1 MAKAPANPIDKLMD
15 EASEALL
22 ATEYFTVVKLCKRAL
37 ERARAAD
44 DFERMSRIVLPL
56 QEARRQIR
64 QIACDAG
71 PRLLVTQRL
80 KPSEMQPGLYL
91 CQVPMIAAEARDVRE
106 LAETKSI
113 PAMVLCREPMTRSG
127 KWPIAAVTKGGLVDM
142 VTIRVQMT
150 PPAGVQA
157 THDQPGSTITRDTN
171 TAVPGPE
178 WFQSAGEA
186 LGDAAIARV
195 KAELPASW
203 RVDELMLYLEAIP
216 DHEKLHQRLAEACR
230 DAAREGSAPVERRS
244 VLAENPF
251 SF

>member
-1 MAKAPANPIDKLMD
+1 MAKAPGNPIDKLMD

-80 KPSEMQPGLYL
+80 KPSEMQAGLYL

-106 LAETKSI
+106 LAESKSV

-127 KWPIAAVTKGGLVDM
+127 KWPIAAVTKGGT
-142 VTIRVQMT
+142 VTIRVQVT

-171 TAVPGPE
+171 TAVPGAE
-178 WFQSAGEA
+178 WFQSAAEA
-186 LGDAAIARV
+186 LGDVAIARV
-195 KAELPASW
+195 KPDLPASW
-203 RVDELMLYLEAIP
+203 RVDELMLYLDAIP

-230 DAAREGSAPVERRS
+230 DAAREGPAQVERRS
-244 VLAENPF
+244 VMAENPF

>member
-1 MAKAPANPIDKLMD
+1 MSKAPGQPIDKLME

-37 ERARAAD
+37 DRARAAD

-64 QIACDAG
+64 QLACDAG
-71 PRLLVTQRL
+71 PRQLVTQRL
-80 KPSEMQPGLYL
+80 KPSEMRPGLYL

-106 LAETKSI
+106 LAEARSI

-127 KWPIAAVTKGGLVDM
+127 KWPIAAVTKGGLVDT
-142 VTIRVQMT
+142 VTIRVQVA

-157 THDQPGSTITRDTN
+157 THDQPNSTITRDTN
-171 TAVPGPE
+171 TSVPTPE
-178 WFQSAGEA
+178 WFQAASEA

-195 KAELPASW
+195 KPDLPASW
-203 RVDELMLYLEAIP
+203 RVDELMVYLESIP

-230 DAAREGSAPVERRS
+230 DAHREGPAPMERRS
-244 VLAENPF
+244 ILAENPF

>member
-1 MAKAPANPIDKLMD
+1 
-15 EASEALL
+15 
-22 ATEYFTVVKLCKRAL
+22 
-37 ERARAAD
+37 
-44 DFERMSRIVLPL
+44 
-56 QEARRQIR
+56 
-64 QIACDAG
+64 
-71 PRLLVTQRL
+71 
-80 KPSEMQPGLYL
+80 
-91 CQVPMIAAEARDVRE
+91 
-106 LAETKSI
+106 
-113 PAMVLCREPMTRSG
+113 
-127 KWPIAAVTKGGLVDM
+127 
-142 VTIRVQMT
+142 
-150 PPAGVQA
+150 VQA

-230 DAAREGSAPVERRS
+230 DAAREGPAPVERRS